1 MDEKNN
7 IENKKQLVGEVIE
20 SPMEKTTIVKVE
32 RRFPHP
38 VYKKYVKKFSKF
50 FADCDKFSLK
60 EGDIVKIAS
69 MRPKSKNKRWRVIEI
84 VRESIKIG

>member
-1 MDEKNN
+1 MARGR
-7 IENKKQLVGEVIE
+7 KQIIIGEVV
-20 SPMEKTTIVKVE
+20 SDKMDKTVLVKVE
-32 RRFPHP
+32 RKIPHP

-50 FADCDKFSLK
+50 FAHCDNLSPK

-69 MRPKSKNKRWRVIEI
+69 MKPKSKNKRWRVIEI

>member
-1 MDEKNN
+1 MLQMTRGRRQ
-7 IENKKQLVGEVIE
+7 IIIGEVV
-20 SPMEKTTIVKVE
+20 SDKMNKTVSVRVE
-32 RRFPHP
+32 RKIPHP

-50 FADCDKFSLK
+50 FAHCDKFSPK

-69 MRPKSKNKRWRVIEI
+69 MRPISKNKRWRVIEI

>member
-1 MDEKNN
+1 MTRGRSQ
-7 IENKKQLVGEVIE
+7 IIIGEVV
-20 SPMEKTTIVKVE
+20 SDKMNKTVSVRVE
-32 RRFPHP
+32 RKIPHP

-50 FADCDKFSLK
+50 FADCDKFSPK

-84 VRESIKIG
+84 VRESVRIG

>member
-1 MDEKNN
+1 MSRGR
-7 IENKKQLVGEVIE
+7 KQIIVGEVV
-20 SPMEKTTIVKVE
+20 SDKMDKTVLVRVE
-32 RRFPHP
+32 RKIPHP

-50 FADCDKFSLK
+50 FAHCDKYFPK

-69 MRPKSKNKRWRVIEI
+69 MKPKSKNKRWRVIEI

>member
-1 MDEKNN
+1 MTRGRMQ
-7 IENKKQLVGEVIE
+7 IIIGEVV
-20 SPMEKTTIVKVE
+20 SDKMDKTVLVKVE
-32 RRFPHP
+32 RKIPHP
-38 VYKKYVKKFSKF
+38 VYKKYVKKFSRF

-69 MRPKSKNKRWRVIEI
+69 TRPKSKNKRWRVVEI

>member
-1 MDEKNN
+1 MLQMNRGRRQ
-7 IENKKQLVGEVIE
+7 IIIGEVV
-20 SPMEKTTIVKVE
+20 SDKMNKTVSVRVE
-32 RRFPHP
+32 RKIPHP

>member
-1 MDEKNN
+1 MTRGRRQ
-7 IENKKQLVGEVIE
+7 IIIGEVV
-20 SPMEKTTIVKVE
+20 SDKMNKTVSVRVE
-32 RRFPHP
+32 RKIPHP

-69 MRPKSKNKRWRVIEI
+69 MRPKSKNKRWCVIEI

>member
-1 MDEKNN
+1 MLQMTRGRNQIIIGQVVSDKMDKTV
-7 IENKKQLVGEVIE
+7 LVR
-20 SPMEKTTIVKVE
+20 VE
-32 RRFPHP
+32 RKIPHP

-50 FADCDKFSLK
+50 FADCDRFSPK

-69 MRPKSKNKRWRVIEI
+69 MRPKSKNKRWRVTEI

>member
-1 MDEKNN
+1 MNRGRRQ
-7 IENKKQLVGEVIE
+7 IIIGEVV
-20 SPMEKTTIVKVE
+20 SDKMNKTVSVRVE
-32 RRFPHP
+32 RKIPHP

-50 FADCDKFSLK
+50 FADCDKFSPK

-69 MRPKSKNKRWRVIEI
+69 MKPKSKNKRWRVIEI

>member
-1 MDEKNN
+1 MLQMTRGRRQ
-7 IENKKQLVGEVIE
+7 IIIGEVV
-20 SPMEKTTIVKVE
+20 SDKMNKTVSVRVE
-32 RRFPHP
+32 RKIPHP

-50 FADCDKFSLK
+50 FADCDKFSPK

-69 MRPKSKNKRWRVIEI
+69 MRPKSKNKRGRVIEI

>member
-1 MDEKNN
+1 M
-7 IENKKQLVGEVIE
+7 IRGRKQIIIGEVV
-20 SPMEKTTIVKVE
+20 SDKMDKTVLVRFE
-32 RRFPHP
+32 RKIPHP
-38 VYKKYVKKFSKF
+38 VYKKYVKKISKF
-50 FADCDKFSLK
+50 FADCDKFSPK

>member
-1 MDEKNN
+1 MLQMTRGRRQ
-7 IENKKQLVGEVIE
+7 IIIGEVV
-20 SPMEKTTIVKVE
+20 SDKMNKTVSVRVE
-32 RRFPHP
+32 RKIPHP

-50 FADCDKFSLK
+50 FADCDKFSPK

-84 VRESIKIG
+84 VREAIKIG

>member
-1 MDEKNN
+1 MNRGRRQ
-7 IENKKQLVGEVIE
+7 IIIGEVV
-20 SPMEKTTIVKVE
+20 SDKMNKTVSVRVE
-32 RRFPHP
+32 RKIPHP

-50 FADCDKFSLK
+50 FADCDKFSPK

>member
-1 MDEKNN
+1 MTRGRRQIIIRAVVSDKM
-7 IENKKQLVGEVIE
+7 NKTVSVR
-20 SPMEKTTIVKVE
+20 VE
-32 RRFPHP
+32 RKIPHP

-50 FADCDKFSLK
+50 FADCDKFSPK

>member
-1 MDEKNN
+1 MLQMTRGRRQ
-7 IENKKQLVGEVIE
+7 IIIGEVV
-20 SPMEKTTIVKVE
+20 SDKMNKTVSVRVE
-32 RRFPHP
+32 RKIPHP

-50 FADCDKFSLK
+50 FADCDRFSPK

-69 MRPKSKNKRWRVIEI
+69 MRPKSKNKRWRVTEI

>member
-1 MDEKNN
+1 MTRGRMQ
-7 IENKKQLVGEVIE
+7 IITGEVV
-20 SPMEKTTIVKVE
+20 SDKMDKTVLVRVE
-32 RRFPHP
+32 RKIPHP

-50 FADCDKFSLK
+50 FADCDKLSPK

-69 MRPKSKNKRWRVIEI
+69 MRPKSKNKKWRVIEI

>member
-1 MDEKNN
+1 M
-7 IENKKQLVGEVIE
+7 IRGRKQIIIGEVI
-20 SPMEKTTIVKVE
+20 SDKMHKTVLVRVE
-32 RRFPHP
+32 RKILHP

-50 FADCDKFSLK
+50 FADCSIVSPK

-69 MRPKSKNKRWRVIEI
+69 MRPISKNKRWRVIEI

>member
-1 MDEKNN
+1 MTRGR
-7 IENKKQLVGEVIE
+7 KQIIIGEVV
-20 SPMEKTTIVKVE
+20 SDKMEKTVLVRVE
-32 RRFPHP
+32 RKIPHP

-50 FADCDKFSLK
+50 FADSDKLSPK

-69 MRPKSKNKRWRVIEI
+69 IRPKSKNKRWRVVEI

>member
-1 MDEKNN
+1 MTRGRSQ
-7 IENKKQLVGEVIE
+7 IIIGEVV
-20 SPMEKTTIVKVE
+20 SDKMNKTVSVRVE
-32 RRFPHP
+32 RKIPHP

-50 FADCDKFSLK
+50 FADCDKFSPK

>member
-1 MDEKNN
+1 MLQMTRGRRQ
-7 IENKKQLVGEVIE
+7 IIIGEVV
-20 SPMEKTTIVKVE
+20 SDKMNKTVSVRVE
-32 RRFPHP
+32 RKIPHP

-84 VRESIKIG
+84 VREAIKIG

>member
-1 MDEKNN
+1 MLQMTRGRRQ
-7 IENKKQLVGEVIE
+7 IIIGEVV
-20 SPMEKTTIVKVE
+20 SDKMNKTVSVRVE
-32 RRFPHP
+32 RKIPHP

-50 FADCDKFSLK
+50 FADCDRFSPK
-60 EGDIVKIAS
+60 EGDIVKIVS

>member
-1 MDEKNN
+1 MNRGRRQ
-7 IENKKQLVGEVIE
+7 IIIGEVV
-20 SPMEKTTIVKVE
+20 SDKMNKTVSVRVE
-32 RRFPHP
+32 RKIPHP

-50 FADCDKFSLK
+50 FADCDKLSPK

>member
-1 MDEKNN
+1 MLQMNRGRRQ
-7 IENKKQLVGEVIE
+7 IIIGEVV
-20 SPMEKTTIVKVE
+20 SDKMNKTVTVRVE
-32 RRFPHP
+32 RKIPHP

-50 FADCDKFSLK
+50 FADCDKFSPK